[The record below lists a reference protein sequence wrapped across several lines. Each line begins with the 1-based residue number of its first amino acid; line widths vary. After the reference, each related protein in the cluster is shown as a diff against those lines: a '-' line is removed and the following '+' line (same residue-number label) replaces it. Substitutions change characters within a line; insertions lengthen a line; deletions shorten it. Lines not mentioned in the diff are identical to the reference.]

1 MKTKTLLIIAAVSV
15 GGCCLFGMALIA
27 LGALVSSEAP
37 TPSGTALAA
46 PAAGGNPKLG
56 GYVIFGRSN
65 PVAEG
70 FAESLEGNWLL
81 IDGASVE
88 SIESIH
94 SDHVVVKTSRTG
106 ELWHFTFEGDGT
118 YAMRYLITSR
128 IGSVMFVEKGDWTSN
143 GAQLTLTPDSC
154 TEKAPSETTDCLE
167 PGARTYALTTVQM
180 DELTPGDQPGATWK
194 GVRFSGPFPKY
205 MQGSVPYSTRDLQRV
220 Q

>member
-1 MKTKTLLIIAAVSV
+1 MTTKTLLIIAALSV
-15 GGCCLFGMALIA
+15 GGCCLFGTGLVV
-27 LGALVSSEAP
+27 LGALVSDDAP
-37 TPSGTALAA
+37 VAAAAGSAL
-46 PAAGGNPKLG
+46 PTAGGNPKLG
-56 GYVIFGRSN
+56 GYVIFGRST
-65 PVAEG
+65 PVADG

-106 ELWHFTFEGDGT
+106 ELWHFTFESDGS

-167 PGARTYALTTVQM
+167 SGARTYSLSTVQM
-180 DELTPGDQPGATWK
+180 DELTANDQPGATWK
-194 GVRFSGPFPKY
+194 GVRFTGPFPKY
-205 MQGSVPYSTRDLQRV
+205 MQGPNPYPSRDLQRV